1 MNENRT
7 FKKYILGM
15 AGCMI
20 AGILLCNLA
29 AGWMLRQMRQSY
41 YSVFAQIIGEIQV
54 MEHQSMS
61 HEEEESVTDE
71 DEGMEIDW
79 VQVIHETNHQ
89 QNGGDVL
96 ARYGIFPQDFPFE
109 AQNRAERRFY
119 LELNGVLLLIS
130 IAILYLFIRYQRKR
144 DLRIQ
149 EMNTYIRQI
158 ERGIY
163 TLDLEENA
171 EDDLSILKNELYKVM
186 VLLKET
192 AVQSQ
197 NQQKALAESMS
208 DISHQL
214 KTPMT
219 SLTLLLDNLSENENM
234 DVDTRRQFLSEMTKQ
249 VTHMNWLVA
258 TLLKLSRLDAGAV
271 TFQLEEVDM
280 VELVQEVLEQLE
292 IMAEWKQLHLDLEV
306 QTANDMSKTI
316 IQADRYWMKEALL
329 NLVKNAIEHSPEKG
343 TVSVKV
349 EQNAVYT
356 AIAIHNDGDIISEQ
370 EQLHIFERFYRSSQ
384 AKKDSVGIGLALAKT
399 VIEQQHGYITVNSKE
414 EEGTV
419 FLVKILVSI

>member
-15 AGCMI
+15 TGCMI

-29 AGWMLRQMRQSY
+29 AGWMLRQMRLSY
-41 YSVFAQIIGEIQV
+41 YHSIAQMTGVVQDIENETKNKGESI
-54 MEHQSMS
+54 EA
-61 HEEEESVTDE
+61 EW
-71 DEGMEIDW
+71 IK
-79 VQVIHETNHQ
+79 ILNETGNQ
-89 QNGGDVL
+89 QDGSEVL
-96 ARYGIFPQDFPFE
+96 ARFGIFSQDFPLE
-109 AQNRAERRFY
+109 EQNRAQRRFY
-119 LELNGVLLLIS
+119 LELNVVLILIS
-130 IAILYLFIRYQRKR
+130 AAILLVFVRYQRTR
-144 DLRIQ
+144 DARIQ
-149 EMNTYIRQI
+149 ELNSYIRQI

-186 VLLKET
+186 VLLKEA

-219 SLTLLLDNLSENENM
+219 SLTLLLDNLSENEDM
-234 DVDTRRQFLSEMTKQ
+234 DVVTRRQFLSEMTKQ
-249 VTHMNWLVA
+249 ITHMNWLVA

-271 TFQLEEVDM
+271 IFQIEQLNI
-280 VELVQEVLEQLE
+280 VELMQEVFEQLE
-292 IMAEWKQLHLDLEV
+292 IMAEWKQLHLELQV
-306 QTANDMSKTI
+306 RQVNHPAL

-329 NLVKNAIEHSPEKG
+329 NLVKNAIEHSPEEG

-356 AIAIHNDGDIISEQ
+356 AITVHNDGDIISEQ
-370 EQLHIFERFYRSSQ
+370 EQLHIFERFYRSSH
-384 AKKDSVGIGLALAKT
+384 AKEDSVGIGLALAKT
-399 VIEQQHGYITVNSKE
+399 VIEQQHGYITVSSE
-414 EEGTV
+414 EEVGTE
-419 FLVKILVSI
+419 FLVKLLENI